1 MIENLGKQ
9 LENLKNRVKRSRT
22 GFDLP
27 SKTIKIKGLEEMMAH
42 PDFWKDQ
49 EAAKEISQEVNA
61 LKGDKEKWEK
71 IGKDL
76 ADLSEMVGLV
86 DGSFDKASLDY
97 ARDKSEADLE
107 KKYFEIEKLIFKEE
121 LKTYLAGKYDSN
133 NALLSVY
140 SGAGGTEAQDWAQ
153 MLMRM
158 YQRYGQS
165 HGFAVKALHTHEG
178 AEAGIKSATLEI
190 RGPYAYGYLKGEAGV
205 HRLVR
210 LSPFNANNLRH
221 TSFALVEVLPEF
233 EKLTEIKINPDDL
246 RIDTYRSSG
255 PGGQNVNKVETAVR
269 ITHIPTG
276 IVVACQVERS
286 QSSNKE
292 KAMAM
297 LYSKLF
303 ALELKKQEK
312 ETAEIRSGVKISEG
326 TAEWGGQI
334 RNYVLHP
341 YKLVK
346 DLRTGIESSQPDKIL
361 DGELDE
367 FIEAEIKS
375 RSL

>member
-1 MIENLGKQ
+1 MSE
-9 LENLKNRVKRSRT
+9 
-22 GFDLP
+22 
-27 SKTIKIKGLEEMMAH
+27 

-49 EAAKEISQEVNA
+49 EKAREISQEVNA
-61 LKGDKEKWEK
+61 LKEDKEKWEK

-76 ADLSEMVGLV
+76 QDLDEMVKLSETE
-86 DGSFDKASLDY
+86 
-97 ARDKSEADLE
+97 KSPLTPPKGGGPDTEKDVE
-107 KKYFEIEKLIFKEE
+107 KKYTELEKIISKEE
-121 LKTYLAGKYDSN
+121 LKTFLSGKYDSN
-133 NALLSVY
+133 NALLSIY

-153 MLMRM
+153 MLLRM

-165 HGFAVKALHTHEG
+165 HGFIVKTLHTHEG

-190 RGPYAYGYLKGEAGV
+190 KGSYAYGYLKGEAGV

-210 LSPFNANNLRH
+210 LSPFNAANLRH

-269 ITHIPTG
+269 ITHTPTG
-276 IVVACQVERS
+276 TVVACQVERS

-292 KAMAM
+292 KAMTM

-303 ALELKKQEK
+303 ARELKKQEK
-312 ETAEIRSGVKISEG
+312 ETQEIRSGAKTSEG

-346 DLRTGIESSQPDKIL
+346 DLRTDVESNQPDKVL
-361 DGELDE
+361 DGEIDN
-367 FIEAEIKS
+367 FIEAEIKMK
-375 RSL
+375 

>member
-1 MIENLGKQ
+1 
-9 LENLKNRVKRSRT
+9 
-22 GFDLP
+22 
-27 SKTIKIKGLEEMMAH
+27 MAD
-42 PDFWKDQ
+42 PEFWGNQ
-49 EAAKEISQEVNA
+49 EKAKEVTQEVNE
-61 LKGDKEKWEK
+61 LKEIKEKWGK
-71 IGKDL
+71 INKEV
-76 ADLSEMVGLV
+76 AELSELMELAEEEKSL
-86 DGSFDKASLDY
+86 SFPLCKRGELA
-97 ARDKSEADLE
+97 KSPLTPPKERELE
-107 KKYFEIEKLIFKEE
+107 KKYLELEKIVAQEE
-121 LKTYLAGKYDSN
+121 LKTFLAGKYDSN
-133 NALLSVY
+133 NALLSIY

-153 MLMRM
+153 MLLRM
-158 YQRYGQS
+158 YQRYADS
-165 HGFAVKALHTHEG
+165 RGFAVKTLHVHEG
-178 AEAGIKSATLEI
+178 AEAGIKNATLEI

-233 EKLTEIKINPDDL
+233 DKMVEVKIDPNDL
-246 RIDTYRSSG
+246 RMDTFRSSG

-269 ITHIPTG
+269 VTHIPTG

-303 ALELKKQEK
+303 ALELQKKEK
-312 ETAEIRSGVKISEG
+312 ETADIRSGIKVSEG

-346 DLRTGIESSQPDKIL
+346 DLRTGVESSQPDRVL

-367 FIEAEIKS
+367 FIEAEVRKS
-375 RSL
+375 F

>member
-1 MIENLGKQ
+1 
-9 LENLKNRVKRSRT
+9 
-22 GFDLP
+22 
-27 SKTIKIKGLEEMMAH
+27 MMAR

-49 EAAKEISQEVNA
+49 ETAKEVSQEVNA
-61 LKGDKEKWEK
+61 LKEDKEKWEK
-71 IGKDL
+71 IEKEMGE
-76 ADLSEMVGLV
+76 LSEAL
-86 DGSFDKASLDY
+86 KL
-97 ARDKSEADLE
+97 SEAEKSPLPPFFQRGEQKKSPSPRFRESEAGLAPPRIKYGAGSKGGEPNLREELE
-107 KKYFEIEKLIFKEE
+107 KKYSELEKLISKEE
-121 LKTYLAGKYDSN
+121 LKTFLSGKYDSN
-133 NALLSVY
+133 NALLSIY

-153 MLMRM
+153 MLLRM

-165 HGFAVKALHTHEG
+165 HGFAVKTLHTHEG
-178 AEAGIKSATLEI
+178 QEAGIKSATMEM

-292 KAMAM
+292 KAMSM
-297 LYSKLF
+297 LTSKLF
-303 ALELKKQEK
+303 ALEQQKKEK
-312 ETAEIRSGVKISEG
+312 EKQDIRASVETGKG
-326 TAEWGGQI
+326 TAEWGSQI
-334 RNYVLHP
+334 RSYVLHP
-341 YKLVK
+341 YKMVK
-346 DLRTGIESSQPDKIL
+346 DHRTEVESRQPEKVL
-361 DGELDE
+361 DGELDI
-367 FIEAEIKS
+367 FIEAEIKMK
-375 RSL
+375 

>member
-1 MIENLGKQ
+1 MSET
-9 LENLKNRVKRSRT
+9 E
-22 GFDLP
+22 
-27 SKTIKIKGLEEMMAH
+27 
-42 PDFWKDQ
+42 FWQDQ
-49 EAAKEISQEVNA
+49 ERAKEVAQE
-61 LKGDKEKWEK
+61 LKELKETREKWEK
-71 IGKDL
+71 INININDLAGMSADIGKD
-76 ADLSEMVGLV
+76 AA
-86 DGSFDKASLDY
+86 FDKEL
-97 ARDKSEADLE
+97 EANYVKL
-107 KKYFEIEKLIFKEE
+107 EKLIGQEE
-121 LKTYLAGKYDSN
+121 LKTFLSGKYDSN
-133 NALLSVY
+133 NALLSIY

-153 MLMRM
+153 MLLRM

-165 HGFAVKALHTHEG
+165 RGFLVKTLHVHEG
-178 AEAGIKSATLEI
+178 AEAGIKNAMLEI
-190 RGPYAYGYLKGEAGV
+190 RCPYAYGYLKGEAGV

-233 EKLTEIKINPDDL
+233 EKLTEIKINPEDL
-246 RIDTYRSSG
+246 RIDTFRSSG

-269 ITHIPTG
+269 ITHEPTG
-276 IVVACQVERS
+276 IAVAAQSESS

-292 KAMAM
+292 KAMSI

-312 ETAEIRSGVKISEG
+312 ETQKIRSQKKVSEG

-346 DLRTGIESSQPDKIL
+346 DLRTGVESSQPERIL
-361 DGELDE
+361 DGELDS
-367 FIEAEIKS
+367 FVEAQV
-375 RSL
+375 RSNHEYTN

>member
-1 MIENLGKQ
+1 MKI
-9 LENLKNRVKRSRT
+9 LKAGSKRSRT
-22 GFDLP
+22 IFDLARNAV
-27 SKTIKIKGLEEMMAH
+27 KIKGLEKLMGE

-49 EAAKEISQEVNA
+49 ENAKQISQEVNA
-61 LKGDKEKWEK
+61 LKEDKERWEK
-71 IGKDL
+71 IGKELTEL
-76 ADLSEMVGLV
+76 AELEKL
-86 DGSFDKASLDY
+86 A
-97 ARDKSEADLE
+97 EADEKLNGELEEKYLELE
-107 KKYFEIEKLIFKEE
+107 KIIAKEE
-121 LKTYLAGKYDSN
+121 LKTFLSGKYDSN

-153 MLMRM
+153 MLLRM

-165 HGFAVKALHTHEG
+165 HGFATKVLHTHEG
-178 AEAGIKSATLEI
+178 QEAGIKSATIEL
-190 RGPYAYGYLKGEAGV
+190 RGSYAYGYLKGETGV

-246 RIDTYRSSG
+246 RIDTFRSSG

-269 ITHIPTG
+269 ITHEPTG
-276 IVVACQVERS
+276 IAVACQSERS
-286 QSSNKE
+286 QASNKE
-292 KAMAM
+292 KAMSM

-312 ETAEIRSGVKISEG
+312 ETQKIRSGKKVSEG
-326 TAEWGGQI
+326 TAEWGAQI
-334 RNYVLHP
+334 RSYVLHP

-346 DLRTGIESSQPDKIL
+346 DHRTETESRQPEKVL
-361 DGELDE
+361 DGELDS
-367 FIEAEIKS
+367 FIEAEIKMK
-375 RSL
+375 